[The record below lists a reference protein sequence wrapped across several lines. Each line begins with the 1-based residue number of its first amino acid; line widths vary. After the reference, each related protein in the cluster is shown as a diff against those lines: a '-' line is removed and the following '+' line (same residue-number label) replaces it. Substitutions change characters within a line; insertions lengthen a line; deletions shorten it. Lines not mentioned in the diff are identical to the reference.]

1 MYQYLAKYFSLHK
14 RMVLPGIG
22 ILTAETK
29 PSHLEFIEK
38 TLHGPIA
45 SIAFRQDE
53 NIDDKHFIA
62 FLSKE
67 INATEKDATR
77 RFEHFMYHLNAA
89 LQSGQTYNLP
99 GIGILWGNEHGV
111 RFTCTDVL
119 QQLLPGVTAEKVI
132 RQHAQHTIRV
142 GEDHKTSNEMEALLQ
157 RTVEQD
163 RWWIGAVV
171 LGVLGVGAIL
181 YYYLSH

>member
-1 MYQYLAKYFSLHK
+1 
-14 RMVLPGIG
+14 
-22 ILTAETK
+22 
-29 PSHLEFIEK
+29 
-38 TLHGPIA
+38 
-45 SIAFRQDE
+45 
-53 NIDDKHFIA
+53 
-62 FLSKE
+62 
-67 INATEKDATR
+67 
-77 RFEHFMYHLNAA
+77 
-89 LQSGQTYNLP
+89 
-99 GIGILWGNEHGV
+99 
-111 RFTCTDVL
+111 VL